1 MRYTPIVIVVAVVA
15 LGALVLVQKPDQL
28 SANAETH
35 RFTQIQEAVVGGA
48 LLLDVRTPGEYA
60 AGHID
65 GANNL
70 PLQEIQSGA
79 LPNIGT
85 DKTVY
90 VYCQSGNR
98 SAQAITILK
107 KAGYTVEDLGG
118 IENVVAIGGTL

>member
-1 MRYTPIVIVVAVVA
+1 MRYISIIIVVTVVT

-35 RFTQIQEAVVGGA
+35 RFAQIQEAVVGGA
-48 LLLDVRTPGEYA
+48 LLLDVRTPGEYT

-65 GANNL
+65 GASNL
-70 PLQEIQSGA
+70 PLQEIQSGT

-98 SAQAITILK
+98 SAQATAILK

-118 IENVVAIGGTL
+118 IDNVTAMGGTL

>member
-1 MRYTPIVIVVAVVA
+1 MRYTPIIIVVAVVA

-35 RFTQIQEAVVGGA
+35 QFAQIQEAVVGGA

-60 AGHID
+60 TGHID
-65 GANNL
+65 GASNL
-70 PLQEIQSGA
+70 SLQEIQSGT

-85 DKTVY
+85 DKTIY

-98 SAQAITILK
+98 SAQATTILK

-118 IENVVAIGGTL
+118 IDNVTAMGGTL